1 MLAIIIILSI
11 VSVCLLLALIFAVAK
26 GIKYYAKSIKYE
38 KEIGVCH
45 LELARSEREVR
56 TDKAQRDLLVELT
69 DSIQVLISDITDES
83 ESNDAAIANF
93 KKDIDRICSKTPVL
107 YWKEKD
113 LTPSKYVEEQACER
127 DEQGKN
133 CNSSGKNPF
142 TFEIVCLTLAL
153 LFSSVSI
160 LLDFIR

>member
-127 DEQGKN
+127 DEYRNNCENASKN
-133 CNSSGKNPF
+133 SFSF
-142 TFEIVCLTLAL
+142 ALVCITLAIFISL
-153 LFSSVSI
+153 ISI
-160 LLDFIR
+160 LLNLIR